1 MTLQT
6 TQHEIIMQGL
16 QKIASE
22 CQVILRD
29 RAVISVVSMVQNGR
43 QIYPI
48 MKQVLAFVSVD
59 TKCY

>member
-16 QKIASE
+16 QEIASE

-48 MKQVLAFVSVD
+48 MKKVLAFVSVD